1 MELPPTIS
9 MKSPN
14 DSTVTGPEEANGEVD
29 IEKRGDKKKGREMT
43 RLICYWKQTLQASK
57 SMNAPNG
64 MKSASDK

>member
-43 RLICYWKQTLQASK
+43 RLICY
-57 SMNAPNG
+57 
-64 MKSASDK
+64 